1 MTIIPV
7 GEPVGVLQL
16 RAATGTRKDH
26 LRHHR
31 ARVRDVAFA
40 AHVAPSV
47 PPTLRHRGRA
57 R

>member
-7 GEPVGVLQL
+7 GAPVPELHL

-31 ARVRDVAFA
+31 ARVRDVAFT
-40 AHVAPSV
+40 AHVAPPM
-47 PPTLRHRGRA
+47 PPERRLRGRA

>member
-31 ARVRDVAFA
+31 ARVRDVAFT
-40 AHVAPSV
+40 AHIAPQT
-47 PPTLRHRGRA
+47 PPARRLRGRA

>member
-7 GEPVGVLQL
+7 GAPVPELHL
-16 RAATGTRKDH
+16 RAAAGDRRDH

-31 ARVRDVAFA
+31 ARVRDVAFT
-40 AHVAPSV
+40 AHVAPRV
-47 PPTLRHRGRA
+47 PPERRLRGRA

>member
-1 MTIIPV
+1 MTIVPTA
-7 GEPVGVLQL
+7 EPVPQL
-16 RAATGTRKDH
+16 HLMAATGTRRDH

-40 AHVAPSV
+40 AHVAPRV
-47 PPTLRHRGRA
+47 PPERRLRGRA

>member
-7 GEPVGVLQL
+7 AEPVPELHV
-16 RAATGTRKDH
+16 RAASGTRRDH

-40 AHVAPSV
+40 AHVAPKV
-47 PPTLRHRGRA
+47 PPERRLRGRA

>member
-7 GEPVGVLQL
+7 GEPVPELHL
-16 RAATGTRKDH
+16 RAATGTRRDH

-31 ARVRDVAFA
+31 ARVRDVAFT
-40 AHVAPSV
+40 AHVAPPM
-47 PPTLRHRGRA
+47 PPERRLRGRA

>member
-1 MTIIPV
+1 MTIIPTA
-7 GEPVGVLQL
+7 EPVTELHL
-16 RAATGTRKDH
+16 RAASGTRRDH

-40 AHVAPSV
+40 AHVAPKV
-47 PPTLRHRGRA
+47 PPERRLRGRA